1 MFVNVQ
7 NNIFTID
14 RRSSNF
20 PESCPWREGPYFFN
34 RRRGSSLT
42 SKKEDHLLNLIGSLF
57 MQKSGSLL
65 QHNVDALHGA
75 VDGGDNNTVI
85 VICTLLCVINSQEA
99 FSSNRSTCI
108 PRKRSST
115 KERGSTVY
123 GGDVLP
129 L

>member
-1 MFVNVQ
+1 M
-7 NNIFTID
+7 D
-14 RRSSNF
+14 LS
-20 PESCPWREGPYFFN
+20 
-34 RRRGSSLT
+34 
-42 SKKEDHLLNLIGSLF
+42 
-57 MQKSGSLL
+57 L
-65 QHNVDALHGA
+65 QHNVVDALHG
-75 VDGGDNNTVI
+75 GGDNNTVI